1 MKIYDAM
8 YRMTY
13 RDGAG
18 GTFTT
23 VCSFASDKS
32 EADLQLQIDGHCR
45 KYGVIGIDAVEPQDL
60 EFEDLIDD

>member
-1 MKIYDAM
+1 MKIFDKM

-23 VCSFASDKS
+23 VCSFAAKS
-32 EADLQLQIDGHCR
+32 EELLQLQIDGHCN
-45 KYGVIGIDAVEPQDL
+45 KYGAIGMDEIEQQDL